1 MDKDA
6 KWENI
11 TERELEVLDLL
22 SRGFS
27 SREIAEKL
35 FISPHTVEYHRRL
48 LLKKTESKNIAELIG
63 NAYRMGVLCCTSKPH
78 TLI

>member
-63 NAYRMGVLCCTSKPH
+63 NAYRMGVL
-78 TLI
+78 

>member
-27 SREIAEKL
+27 NREIAEKL

-63 NAYRMGVLCCTSKPH
+63 NAYRMGVL
-78 TLI
+78 